1 MQAQHSLWETPFPQ
15 AALGLCL
22 APEVFHR
29 KHQQVFD
36 GIEGTIV

>member
-1 MQAQHSLWETPFPQ
+1 MYALHPQREAPFPQ

-29 KHQQVFD
+29 KQQAFD
-36 GIEGTIV
+36 GIEDTIV